1 MYKHVDAGDICR
13 EDVLKHFGYSE
24 ADCAPSVGIWPN
36 NDGTLSRLG
45 RLPEVLQSFDGAK
58 KKIRI
63 VFGYDPNFPKA
74 LIQAWG
80 VEEITEKVG
89 PQTMAV
95 EIANTIVKY
104 CREINKVLN
113 STDFTNDDIPRVQ
126 EMFRG
131 LNHAASSYE
140 RIYRLLHSDT
150 EPDKAAYI
158 ASQPDKSG
166 GASN

>member
-45 RLPEVLQSFDGAK
+45 RLPEVLQSFGGAQ

-63 VFGYDPNFPKA
+63 VFDYDQNFPKA

-80 VEEITEKVG
+80 VEEIT
-89 PQTMAV
+89 A
-95 EIANTIVKY
+95 
-104 CREINKVLN
+104 
-113 STDFTNDDIPRVQ
+113 
-126 EMFRG
+126 
-131 LNHAASSYE
+131 
-140 RIYRLLHSDT
+140 
-150 EPDKAAYI
+150 
-158 ASQPDKSG
+158 
-166 GASN
+166 